1 MAWFNQSLERQTI
14 LQSSVTLLLLW
25 LLAGSISW
33 LWPLWWVWLTALV
46 LSWFGS
52 RLVLQNR
59 RQLLS
64 AFRRASVQLDA
75 LQLQDYSLQ
84 AKPAYQHGVVAE
96 FQQQL
101 QQLANQLQQR
111 KSFFDEQQFLL
122 YRLIDQLNTPILVL
136 NHKLQLSYANDQF
149 QQLFGQPWQS
159 LKHSSAGSLGL
170 EAVPHWQFK
179 EPERSQQ
186 WQIRHSRFVDQG
198 ERYQLLVFIDI
209 ELALRENQLQAW
221 QQLIRVLSHEI
232 RNSLTPVQSLTEYL
246 LQKAPPGREKDALS
260 LIYERSQHL
269 QDFVSRYAQL
279 SKPLS
284 VNLQPV
290 QTDTLG
296 QSLQLLFPQAG
307 LTYTTTQLCFWSD
320 LTLLQQLLINLVKN
334 SIEAGSTTGTLHL
347 SIEQQQQHLCI
358 QLIDQGHSL
367 HNAADLFV
375 PFYTTKPQGQGIGLS
390 LCRQIAR
397 TLGGELTLTNRTDG
411 IRGACARL
419 LLPLQP
425 PGAETAAAHPV

>member
-1 MAWFNQSLERQTI
+1 MAWFNQSLERQTSI
-14 LQSSVTLLLLW
+14 QTALTLSLLW
-25 LLAGSISW
+25 LLAGTVSW

-46 LSWFGS
+46 LSWLGS

-84 AKPAYQHGVVAE
+84 AKPAYQRGVVAE

-170 EAVPHWQFK
+170 EAVPHWQFT
-179 EPERSQQ
+179 EAERRQQ

-246 LQKAPPGREKDALS
+246 LQKAAPGREQDALS

-290 QTDTLG
+290 QADTLG
-296 QSLQLLFPQAG
+296 QSLQLLFPHAD
-307 LTYTTTQLCFWSD
+307 LTYTTTPLCFWSD

-334 SIEAGSTTGTLHL
+334 AIEAGSPAGTLYL
-347 SIEQQQQHLCI
+347 NIEQQQQHLCI
-358 QLIDQGHSL
+358 QLSDQGHGL
-367 HNAADLFV
+367 LNAADLFV

-411 IRGACARL
+411 IKGACARL
-419 LLPLQP
+419 RLPLQP
-425 PGAETAAAHPV
+425 PVAATETVNPA

>member
-1 MAWFNQSLERQTI
+1 MAWFNQSLERQTT
-14 LQSSVTLLLLW
+14 LQSGVTLLLLW

-46 LSWFGS
+46 LSWLGS

-84 AKPAYQHGVVAE
+84 AKPAYQRGVVAE

-159 LKHSSAGSLGL
+159 LKHSSAASLGL
-170 EAVPHWQFK
+170 EAVPHWQFI
-179 EPERSQQ
+179 EPERRQQ

-198 ERYQLLVFIDI
+198 VRYQLLVFIDI

-232 RNSLTPVQSLTEYL
+232 RNSLTPVQSLAEYL
-246 LQKAPPGREKDALS
+246 LQKATPGREQDALS
-260 LIYERSQHL
+260 LI
-269 QDFVSRYAQL
+269 
-279 SKPLS
+279 
-284 VNLQPV
+284 
-290 QTDTLG
+290 
-296 QSLQLLFPQAG
+296 
-307 LTYTTTQLCFWSD
+307 
-320 LTLLQQLLINLVKN
+320 
-334 SIEAGSTTGTLHL
+334 
-347 SIEQQQQHLCI
+347 
-358 QLIDQGHSL
+358 
-367 HNAADLFV
+367 
-375 PFYTTKPQGQGIGLS
+375 
-390 LCRQIAR
+390 
-397 TLGGELTLTNRTDG
+397 
-411 IRGACARL
+411 
-419 LLPLQP
+419 
-425 PGAETAAAHPV
+425 

>member
-1 MAWFNQSLERQTI
+1 MAWFNQSLERQTT

-46 LSWFGS
+46 LSWLGS

-84 AKPAYQHGVVAE
+84 AKPAYQRGVVAE

-136 NHKLQLSYANDQF
+136 NHRLQLSYANDQF

-170 EAVPHWQFK
+170 EAVPQWQFT
-179 EPERSQQ
+179 EAERRQQ

-246 LQKAPPGREKDALS
+246 LQKATPGREQDALS

-290 QTDTLG
+290 QADTLG
-296 QSLQLLFPQAG
+296 QSLQLLFPHAG
-307 LTYTTTQLCFWSD
+307 LTYTTTPLCFWSD

-334 SIEAGSTTGTLHL
+334 AIEAGSPAGTLYL
-347 SIEQQQQHLCI
+347 NIEQQQQHLCI
-358 QLIDQGHSL
+358 QLSDQGHGL
-367 HNAADLFV
+367 LNAADLFV

-411 IRGACARL
+411 IKGACARL
-419 LLPLQP
+419 RLPLQP
-425 PGAETAAAHPV
+425 PVAATETVNPA